1 MMKPMKDYIPL
12 LTVKSENITIPKLSS
27 DQLDT
32 RALDKLD
39 SKIFFKK
46 KKLNELARKIG
57 NSIEFHEL
65 EFELIQ
71 LQYESNYRDYLVLEY
86 IYKKINVI

>member
-12 LTVKSENITIPKLSS
+12 LTVRSENITIPKLTN

-46 KKLNELARKIG
+46 KKLNELA
-57 NSIEFHEL
+57 
-65 EFELIQ
+65 
-71 LQYESNYRDYLVLEY
+71 
-86 IYKKINVI
+86 KKIDNSVEIPGSLGMVYILYPFTEIIEPSTLI

>member
-46 KKLNELARKIG
+46 KI
-57 NSIEFHEL
+57 S
-65 EFELIQ
+65 
-71 LQYESNYRDYLVLEY
+71 
-86 IYKKINVI
+86 